1 MPYVSTGFGAPFKG
15 GQVPFYG
22 QDAFGASRTGEAL
35 RNGLFSPMEMQN
47 AGVNPLLTGSVAG
60 KTERFPSVPSVPEG
74 FNPEQTALNVGMNGL
89 SSAANLA
96 RQEAMSATKQVKG
109 GWLGEGFKNGLLSP
123 LDGQSGT
130 LEETGTA
137 GNINEEGGNYTPE
150 QIALWSAKVKE
161 LPLPKK
167 EQTPEQAALQS
178 ALSSPVVQT
187 GTEKKAVAGEAGET
201 DDGFSWGGLWDG
213 VKDFAASP
221 VGSATLLGLLGA
233 GLPLA
238 LGGGAKE
245 AVFGALGSLGTAAKN
260 QREYELKKQKADND
274 TALLKARLDAMGFD
288 QKLAQDEINLRK
300 EQLDRDY
307 QEKIMSFL
315 NPTQE
320 EKALAQLDI
329 QLRNF
334 EDMFSKMPGK
344 WESYTTGALR
354 DLSGLDNETEAE
366 FEAQRTLLF
375 NAIARTL
382 GGEKGVLSDG
392 DIKRIEKSL
401 PSRYDSL
408 EQKQAKMGA
417 IRQLLNIRAG
427 NLLNRAQEMPEWIE
441 NQRQINSGRQIPKA
455 YEDAISGYT
464 ETQTVTDPLGLKME
478 GETWK

>member
-35 RNGLFSPMEMQN
+35 RNGLFSPMEIQN
-47 AGVNPLLTGSVAG
+47 AGVRPLLAGSVAG
-60 KTERFPSVPSVPEG
+60 KTEGLPSVPSVPEG

-89 SSAANLA
+89 SSAANLE

-130 LEETGTA
+130 LEETGAA

-201 DDGFSWGGLWDG
+201 GDGFSWGGLWDG

-221 VGSATLLGLLGA
+221 TGKATLLGLLGA

-260 QREYELKKQKADND
+260 QREYELAQREIQ
-274 TALLKARLDAMGFD
+274 ARLDEAEAQRQMAAASLGLKID
-288 QKLAQDEINLRK
+288 QNEQNKNNIAFNQEIERQKQDRAERK
-300 EQLDRDY
+300 
-307 QEKIMSFL
+307 F
-315 NPTQE
+315 TQE
-320 EKALAQLDI
+320 ERKLI
-329 QLRNF
+329 G
-334 EDMFSKMPGK
+334 E
-344 WESYTTGALR
+344 
-354 DLSGLDNETEAE
+354 EAE
-366 FEAQRTLLF
+366 R
-375 NAIARTL
+375 NAALQNAGYEPDAGLYGDRMREL
-382 GGEKGVLSDG
+382 ANQKNGVESG
-392 DIKRIEKSL
+392 YRL
-401 PSRYDSL
+401 PD
-408 EQKQAKMGA
+408 
-417 IRQLLNIRAG
+417 
-427 NLLNRAQEMPEWIE
+427 
-441 NQRQINSGRQIPKA
+441 INSVDKEVPEGGR
-455 YEDAISGYT
+455 ISHPDY
-464 ETQTVTDPLGLKME
+464 LGVIFE
-478 GETWK
+478 RRNGQWVRI